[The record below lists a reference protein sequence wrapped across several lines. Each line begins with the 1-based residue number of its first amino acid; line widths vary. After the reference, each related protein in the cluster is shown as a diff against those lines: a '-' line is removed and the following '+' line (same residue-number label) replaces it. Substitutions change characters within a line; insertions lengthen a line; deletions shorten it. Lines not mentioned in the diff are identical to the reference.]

1 MRSVWL
7 TANSHS
13 YVRSGSQPTEIAPS
27 QGGSQPR
34 WLPAKMA
41 PSQDGSQLRWLPA
54 KMAPSQDGSQPRWL
68 LERWDSSDLSISR
81 NDKKCPPWTPVRLR
95 RGMRIFRLRECGA
108 GAWRGGDVG
117 YDSRSLEEMQMGG
130 HVYVTS
136 VCLRV
141 CSYVCVCCNFES

>member
-7 TANSHS
+7 TANSHT
-13 YVRSGSQPTEIAPS
+13 YVRSGSQPT
-27 QGGSQPR
+27 
-34 WLPAKMA
+34 
-41 PSQDGSQLRWLPA
+41 

-68 LERWDSSDLSISR
+68 PAKSFERSDTSHLSISR
-81 NDKKCPPWTPVRLR
+81 NDKKCPLDAGSV

-117 YDSRSLEEMQMGG
+117 YDSRSMEEMQMGG
-130 HVYVTS
+130 RVYVTS

-141 CSYVCVCCNFES
+141 CSYVCVLQL